1 MAQITI
7 ASGSFLVNIA
17 FLPLTEVGQTV
28 GNFLMGITKLAEHRE
43 NMNQEVHQDGE
54 LAGSEALLLL

>member
-7 ASGSFLVNIA
+7 SSGSFLINIA
-17 FLPLTEVGQTV
+17 ILHLTEVGQTV
-28 GNFLMGITKLAEHRE
+28 GNFLRGITKLTEHRE
-43 NMNQEVHQDGE
+43 NMNQEVHQDDE